1 MKDAQLKG
9 VSSSSRKHLA
19 AGWAIISGRG
29 RYYANESRQSHLVPY
44 GKPDKIAC
52 PGEGKYFIIVPLKK
66 ENPLC
71 ISSLGEGVLCSCASD
86 TQLLQTCSFRGKDLV
101 IKKINK

>member
-1 MKDAQLKG
+1 MP
-9 VSSSSRKHLA
+9 
-19 AGWAIISGRG
+19 INRG
-29 RYYANESRQSHLVPY
+29 NRILFPTVN
-44 GKPDKIAC
+44 PDKIAC

-101 IKKINK
+101 IKKKKKRVWLNDRAVLFNEAGLISGTLLHNPGLTPW